1 MEKINVSLMRLL
13 LWVSSYLNLLAFVL
27 FGGYVYLKSGREDL
41 RRECRRVTG
50 VIVIFAAAGALLSL
64 LGYLNG
70 LFGYSADMQN
80 VLNFLGNLLSVVRI
94 VTYAV
99 FAIFAVAAPAHFA
112 ENPTDDST
120 EPPQGA

>member
-1 MEKINVSLMRLL
+1 MEKNHANLLRLL

-50 VIVIFAAAGALLSL
+50 FIVIFAAAGSLLSL

-80 VLNFLGNLLSVVRI
+80 VLNFLSSLLSAVRI

-99 FAIFAVAAPAHFA
+99 FAIFAVAAPARFA
-112 ENPTDDST
+112 EDPTDDST
-120 EPPQGA
+120 EPPQDE